1 MREFFRE
8 MTRFNRSARASLA
21 TAAVISAHTCLLVE
35 CRDYKYKVK
44 HSQSTACCWILT
56 QSRRPVSRTNG
67 RRARGHGSRTGFPRE
82 RVRRPLRGDRPRES
96 IPVGPP
102 ETPVVHPPNRPPSIH
117 PSIHPSSPAQTPAKR
132 PDPAPRLPPFPQSTK
147 KILAPVR
154 ELLATILPSD
164 GAHYWILLVTLL
176 VCPALI
182 LYGHH
187 LETRE
192 RKGKGGV
199 AKPGSLRR
207 TMKRAEAEMKAKKRD

>member
-1 MREFFRE
+1 

-117 PSIHPSSPAQTPAKR
+117 PSIHRRRLKLRPSALTPRPVCRRSRSPRRRSSRRFVSSWPRSSRATARTTGSCSSPCSS
-132 PDPAPRLPPFPQSTK
+132 APRSSCTGTISRLANGKARGAWQS
-147 KILAPVR
+147 P
-154 ELLATILPSD
+154 
-164 GAHYWILLVTLL
+164 GAF
-176 VCPALI
+176 
-182 LYGHH
+182 G
-187 LETRE
+187 E
-192 RKGKGGV
+192 R
-199 AKPGSLRR
+199 
-207 TMKRAEAEMKAKKRD
+207 